1 MLKAFLLAGAVMLTW
16 QEATQQVLRG
26 RWCSYAL
33 ALLAILCVLFSPVL
47 IWLGD
52 ALGGF
57 LLYALLGTLWLI
69 GLRRL
74 ATQISEMPIWDTL
87 TAVLIGLTLGIA
99 FFFIINTKGYASIF
113 APEQTLLGL
122 QDRNTLYHDSLAA
135 MLAKF
140 GVPSTGLDGL
150 PLERFH
156 FLSHAWVGLTGRWMH
171 VAPVHAYY
179 LTQQIVGIPLLFF
192 SLSTAAYWMWRPE
205 RLNPSAAIIV
215 AIPIALVVLFQG
227 WDWARYLTSGEYC
240 LSLIL
245 LLLTLPLLTELAERP
260 QIACGRARY
269 IALGVALMGMLYA
282 KTLVGVI
289 FSAGL
294 FYSLIRRGGLT
305 PLNILKYA
313 TPIGI
318 IVCLAVTTTVQPSG
332 VSPSSI
338 DPLHFLLT
346 YPDAAW
352 PNIIATA
359 LGLAAAAVLWTM
371 EKNPQR
377 LVIETLIVLMLVG
390 IAFGLLL
397 RVPSGSAYFFFNVG
411 VWIAIVFAAGAVL
424 YPALGALDRP
434 STSAAAILIVFL
446 ALLSDAHFR
455 NGSSKLLSLL
465 NGLGQDQQP
474 QLRLSPVT
482 ASWMSLFDPY
492 DPFRALIADRV
503 GHKVGGQL
511 KQALIEA
518 GLPGSRDTV
527 VFVPPRNTAFWKLQ
541 HECTAQPFF
550 VPATVS
556 APMINGLQP
565 QGECP
570 TPQDGW
576 FGYGPYSES
585 SRSQPLSDTELCEK
599 AVWLGFARV
608 AIIDSPEQVRALNC
622 K

>member
-1 MLKAFLLAGAVMLTW
+1 
-16 QEATQQVLRG
+16 
-26 RWCSYAL
+26 
-33 ALLAILCVLFSPVL
+33 
-47 IWLGD
+47 
-52 ALGGF
+52 
-57 LLYALLGTLWLI
+57 
-69 GLRRL
+69 
-74 ATQISEMPIWDTL
+74 MPIWDTL

-113 APEQTLLGL
+113 TPEQTLLGL

-156 FLSHAWVGLTGRWMH
+156 FLSHAWVGLIGRWMH
-171 VAPVHAYY
+171 APVHAYY

-269 IALGVALMGMLYA
+269 IALGVALTGMLYA

-289 FSAGL
+289 FSVGL
-294 FYSLIRRGGLT
+294 FYSLIRRDGLT
-305 PLNILKYA
+305 LLNIVKYA

-346 YPDAAW
+346 YPDTAW

-359 LGLAAAAVLWTM
+359 VGLAAAAVLWTM

-390 IAFGLLL
+390 MAFGLLL

-424 YPALGALDRP
+424 YPALVPLDRP
-434 STSAAAILIVFL
+434 VAISAGAILIVFL
-446 ALLSDAHFR
+446 ALLSESHFR
-455 NGSSKLLSLL
+455 NGPSKLISVL

-474 QLRLSPVT
+474 ELRLSPVS
-482 ASWMSLFDPY
+482 ASWVSLFDPH
-492 DPFRALIADRV
+492 DPLRALIADRV
-503 GHKVGGQL
+503 GHQVGGQL
-511 KQALIEA
+511 KQVLIEA
-518 GLPGSRDTV
+518 GLPRSRDMV
-527 VFVPPRNTAFWKLQ
+527 VFVPPGNAAFWKLQ
-541 HECTAQPFF
+541 QECTAQPFF

-576 FGYGPYSES
+576 FGYGPYSER

-608 AIIDSPEQVRALNC
+608 AIIDSPRQVRVLNC